1 MPTLTA
7 TEQAKLLAY
16 RQKQALPA
24 HTSPALTTSQNA
36 KTTQKDEIPDLISW
50 CVEDIVG
57 KLEGVESYFQKAQ
70 NEKDNFKSFLY
81 SDFLSGIANNLTSD
95 LLKMSKNSDNYYGLN
110 SLLETDNPKEF
121 FGNLTTI
128 ISFVP
133 DLADNF
139 IEYTTAIYLGL
150 CTKFY
155 LLADSQILSLSKTL
169 S

>member
-1 MPTLTA
+1 
-7 TEQAKLLAY
+7 
-16 RQKQALPA
+16 
-24 HTSPALTTSQNA
+24 
-36 KTTQKDEIPDLISW
+36 
-50 CVEDIVG
+50 
-57 KLEGVESYFQKAQ
+57 
-70 NEKDNFKSFLY
+70 
-81 SDFLSGIANNLTSD
+81 
-95 LLKMSKNSDNYYGLN
+95 MSKNSDNYYGLN